1 LINRHLDRAHVETLE
16 TREIRK
22 AELFCLFFKFS

>member
-1 LINRHLDRAHVETLE
+1 MGDRAHVETLE